1 MQFDPYAKFF
11 TLCSEGYLQDDVRG
25 QKKYDRSAYSSTIYC
40 KVRMLRFCGFND
52 VCDKHKKFMVAKYR
66 LILLGSYTC
75 KMKVSPSLTG
85 LLVMF

>member
-1 MQFDPYAKFF
+1 
-11 TLCSEGYLQDDVRG
+11 
-25 QKKYDRSAYSSTIYC
+25 
-40 KVRMLRFCGFND
+40 MLRFCGFND